1 MTITLKF
8 NYWSWPKWL
17 DLIRATGRET
27 MYVIFEM
34 SATGIEIIS
43 LCHDGF
49 GCDPNYNYRDSLSED
64 QIRDL
69 ERMIWRSRQ

>member
-1 MTITLKF
+1 
-8 NYWSWPKWL
+8 
-17 DLIRATGRET
+17 ET
-27 MYVIFEM
+27 MYVIFEL